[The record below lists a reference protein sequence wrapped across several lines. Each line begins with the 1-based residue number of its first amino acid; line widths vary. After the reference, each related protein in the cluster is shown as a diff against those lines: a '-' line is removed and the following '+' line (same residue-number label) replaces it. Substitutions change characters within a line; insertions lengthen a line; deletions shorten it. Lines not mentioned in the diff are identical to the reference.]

1 MLQTAEEEEGG
12 AIIAPLMA
20 AQDRVA
26 DACLQLRAHE
36 LQAEAAGETLDMGGI
51 DDLSATIGALPAAR
65 QKQVDSQDGE
75 KVYYFENGQI
85 VSMDMVTDFEAAKSE
100 YMAAKLELMQA
111 MYDAAKTK
119 TELSGIEFDPA
130 DFTV

>member
-1 MLQTAEEEEGG
+1 
-12 AIIAPLMA
+12 
-20 AQDRVA
+20 
-26 DACLQLRAHE
+26 
-36 LQAEAAGETLDMGGI
+36 MGGI
-51 DDLSATIGALPAAR
+51 IVQAEMGALPAAR

-75 KVYYFENGQI
+75 KVYFFDKDGAPRNLP
-85 VSMDMVTDFEAAKSE
+85 MVTDFEEAKSE

-119 TELSGIEFDPA
+119 TELAGIEFDPA

>member
-1 MLQTAEEEEGG
+1 M
-12 AIIAPLMA
+12 
-20 AQDRVA
+20 A
-26 DACLQLRAHE
+26 DACAQLRAHE
-36 LQAEAAGETLDMGGI
+36 LRAEAADETIDMGGI
-51 DDLSATIGALPAAR
+51 IVQAEMGALPAAR